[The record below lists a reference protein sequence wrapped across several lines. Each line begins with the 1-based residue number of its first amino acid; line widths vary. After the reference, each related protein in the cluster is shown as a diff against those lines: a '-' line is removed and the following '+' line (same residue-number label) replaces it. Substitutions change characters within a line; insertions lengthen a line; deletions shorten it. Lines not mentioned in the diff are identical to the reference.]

1 MDGTSQLVS
10 EHYGYNISHTT
21 IFLKINGE
29 ETLIC
34 LYKDYNSLN
43 R

>member
-10 EHYGYNISHTT
+10 EHYGYNTSHTA
-21 IFLKINGE
+21 IFSKTNGE
-29 ETLIC
+29 ETLIF